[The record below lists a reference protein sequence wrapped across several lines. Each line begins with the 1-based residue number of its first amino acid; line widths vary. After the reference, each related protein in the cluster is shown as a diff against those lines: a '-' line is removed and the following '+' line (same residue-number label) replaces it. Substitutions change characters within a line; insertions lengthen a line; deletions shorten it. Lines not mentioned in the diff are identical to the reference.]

1 MLLGQKKPNNIIT
14 NSIKTLKK
22 NGFQSLLEGFATFKV
37 AATIANF
44 QPQVEHWKHYLR
56 SFTQPLRILLLCT
69 VRHSQD
75 NLLQLGLGENHLSYV
90 WLPQTTPT
98 TLPKKESGC
107 PVVLL
112 RNSEYQLPVGNA
124 YQGPQCLQ
132 FMRGPM
138 QHQWAFKSASLV
150 LPRRQSSPISWH
162 EKNILQ
168 SPLTKYLLFLPNS
181 SLEAVCHIHQGHWR
195 CNIWYNCPMLEKG
208 RLLTLP
214 DQPETVKP

>member
-138 QHQWAFKSASLV
+138 QHQ
-150 LPRRQSSPISWH
+150 
-162 EKNILQ
+162 
-168 SPLTKYLLFLPNS
+168 
-181 SLEAVCHIHQGHWR
+181 
-195 CNIWYNCPMLEKG
+195 
-208 RLLTLP
+208 
-214 DQPETVKP
+214 